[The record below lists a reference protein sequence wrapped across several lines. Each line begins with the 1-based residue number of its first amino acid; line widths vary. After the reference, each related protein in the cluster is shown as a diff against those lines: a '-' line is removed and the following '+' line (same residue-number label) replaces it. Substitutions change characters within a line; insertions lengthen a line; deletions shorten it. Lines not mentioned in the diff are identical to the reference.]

1 MRSFDAVKNIGKS
14 IFERGKKVGGKVL
27 KETKIN
33 AEIFALS
40 NEIKKSKVKLGDMIY
55 QLDVDTGIKDIDDLK
70 KLIKNAL
77 DEIKYLES
85 KKKK

>member
-1 MRSFDAVKNIGKS
+1 MRSFDDVKNKGKS
-14 IFERGKKVGGKVL
+14 IFKKGKQLGGKVL
-27 KETKIN
+27 QETKIN
-33 AEIFALS
+33 AEIFALN